1 MKLRILSSNVR
12 EINDT
17 GKRAVVK
24 NMLQQWRLLELI
36 NKKIEWVSLG

>member
-12 EINDT
+12 EINDI

-24 NMLQQWRLLELI
+24 NMLQQWRLVELI

>member
-17 GKRAVVK
+17 GKRVVVK

-36 NKKIEWVSLG
+36 NKKIECVSLG